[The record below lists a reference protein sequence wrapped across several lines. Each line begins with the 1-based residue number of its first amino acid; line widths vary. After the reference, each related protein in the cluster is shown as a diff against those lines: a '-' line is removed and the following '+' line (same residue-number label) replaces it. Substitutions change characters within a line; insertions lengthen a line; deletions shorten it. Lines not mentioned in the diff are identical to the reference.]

1 MTKTFAKFEFT
12 PTEWATLR
20 KLIEQTTINPDGETV
35 TSFVDCAVV
44 ELGFLPIT
52 PAVIKDME
60 VVTPAVLSEK
70 WAVDI
75 LFYTEPPA
83 EFTPFEVWPD
93 PMGIHTF
100 SGDDSLYL
108 KGYCAKFPESDY
120 CKLPEPVITN
130 EAL

>member
-1 MTKTFAKFEFT
+1 MKFLKYEFT

-20 KLIEQTTINPDGETV
+20 KLIEQTTPNPDGEPV

-60 VVTPAVLSEK
+60 VITPAVLSDK

-75 LFYTEPPA
+75 LFYTESPA
-83 EFTPFEVWPD
+83 EFAPFEVWPD

-100 SGDDSLYL
+100 SGDDNLYL
-108 KGYCAKFPESDY
+108 VGYCAKFPDSPY
-120 CKLPEPVITN
+120 CVIPDPVI
-130 EAL
+130 